1 MKTIRALSV
10 IIIIGCLGVLTSNAF
25 AGHHTSF
32 GVGVGY
38 GSHHGHHWS
47 GHHHWGG
54 HWWYP
59 GMSFVVVDYW
69 PGEVVDYYPAA
80 CYPPVIERPTVIV
93 KEPTVVNVTT
103 NAKINDE
110 TFADVRNKKSELLKK
125 VMIGDKASRMS
136 AIAELG
142 GFTFDDTV
150 REKLSEILVS
160 DPDAEVRKEVAKA
173 FGKLKN
179 EKVLPVLE
187 KVRVSDTD
195 VEVRQEADRSI
206 NQINSN

>member
-1 MKTIRALSV
+1 
-10 IIIIGCLGVLTSNAF
+10 
-25 AGHHTSF
+25 
-32 GVGVGY
+32 
-38 GSHHGHHWS
+38 
-47 GHHHWGG
+47 
-54 HWWYP
+54 
-59 GMSFVVVDYW
+59 MSFVVVDYW

-80 CYPPVIERPTVIV
+80 CCPPVIERPTVIV
-93 KEPTVVNVTT
+93 KEPAVVNVNT
-103 NAKINDE
+103 NAKIDDE
-110 TFADVRNKKSELLKK
+110 TFADIRNKKSELLKK

-150 REKLSEILVS
+150 REKLSAILLS

-206 NQINSN
+206 NQIKGN

>member
-1 MKTIRALSV
+1 MKTIRVLSV
-10 IIIIGCLGVLTSNAF
+10 IIILGCLGVLTSNAF

-32 GVGVGY
+32 HAGVGY
-38 GSHHGHHWS
+38 GFHHGHFRPS
-47 GHHHWGG
+47 HHYWGGHWGR

-69 PGEVVDYYPAA
+69 PVGSADY
-80 CYPPVIERPTVIV
+80 YPPVIVERPTVIV
-93 KEPTVVNVTT
+93 REPAAVNVTA
-103 NAKINDE
+103 NAKIDDR
-110 TFADVRNKKSELLKK
+110 TFADIRNKKSELLKK

-150 REKLSEILVS
+150 REKLSEIILS
-160 DPDAEVRKEVAKA
+160 DPDPELRKEVAKS
-173 FGKLKN
+173 FGKMKN

-187 KVRVSDTD
+187 KVRVSDSD

-206 NQINSN
+206 NQIKGN